1 MFPERS
7 ALVVIDAQRGFFEN
21 ETRVA
26 GAAEIL
32 ERMIRIVARAR
43 EEGVPI
49 VFVRHETDLDI
60 DGPVHPKLL
69 REGDAVVGKLV
80 PDAFSSGELKAR
92 LDALGAKGLCVMG
105 FQTEMCIEA
114 TIESAIALG
123 YEVALVEDCHGTFD
137 GAEAG
142 LGGAQVVEK
151 YNAKFAAMARL
162 LSSEAILA

>member
-1 MFPERS
+1 MFPRHS

-26 GAAEIL
+26 GAASIL
-32 ERMIRIVARAR
+32 ERMVRIVAKAR
-43 EEGVPI
+43 MEGVPI

-60 DGPVHPKLL
+60 DGPLHPELVK
-69 REGDAVVGKLV
+69 EGDAVVGKSV
-80 PDAFSSGELKAR
+80 PDAFQSGELKAR
-92 LDALGAKGLCVMG
+92 LDALEAKGLCIMG

-123 YEVALVEDCHGTFD
+123 YEVALIDDCHSTFD

-142 LGGAQVVEK
+142 MTGSQVVEK
-151 YNAKFAAMARL
+151 YNSKFAAMVHLA
-162 LSSEAILA
+162 SSDAIVA